1 MPGTFLIHLT
11 SRAQKDFKKL
21 DRQIQQKISDAI
33 FSLETDRHPRQF
45 KALVGHEIAHYRLR
59 VGDYRILYDV
69 YDDDSVVLVLRIGHR
84 KDIYR

>member
-1 MPGTFLIHLT
+1 MIKYRIQIA

-21 DRQIQQKISDAI
+21 HPLIQRRITDAI
-33 FSLETDRHPRQF
+33 LSLETNRHPQQAKYLRSNAIAQF
-45 KALVGHEIAHYRLR
+45 RLR
-59 VGDYRILYDV
+59 VGDYRILYDA